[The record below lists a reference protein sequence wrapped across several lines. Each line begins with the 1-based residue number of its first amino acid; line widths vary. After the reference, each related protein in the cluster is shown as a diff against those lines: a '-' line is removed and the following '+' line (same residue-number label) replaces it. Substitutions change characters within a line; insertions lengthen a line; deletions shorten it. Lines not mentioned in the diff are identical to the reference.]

1 MKHRGRHR
9 RRRRGAALRAA
20 LAGTALALT
29 ATATIVSASQ
39 ATVAEDPGA
48 LKPLTSTAATAR
60 LGLREHLVP
69 RRALD
74 RLASAA
80 GGTVG
85 VADVLQNADHTL
97 REAADC
103 DSGDRDTLPV
113 TPAADEAYCWDPTDT
128 LTDDWRPASV
138 TTSSDADDDGLW
150 GANRVVLAGW
160 THSTTSGPA
169 ASRGLARIAVVD
181 ANDPAHPTY
190 AWVLLTVPSADGGTY
205 RGLTSQISGMAWYEN
220 KLLVT
225 TTLGSADA
233 LYVYDLN
240 RIQRT
245 SVLTDAVGRVRGGW
259 SADGFRYAMPAVGWY
274 SFAAGACS
282 GDGAPCPSALSVDR
296 GTSPDSL
303 VLGEWTTA
311 GGDRRA
317 ARLWRYAFD
326 ERPARAGL
334 LATDAAGRVGAV
346 EAYRTGASEIRG
358 VLSYRPPGAT
368 GSEWYVGHLPGA
380 MDGHGSLWR
389 QDTDGAHGSR
399 CGSDA
404 SHRCWAAGTGSLSY
418 ASDTGEVWSISE
430 RMLFSTPLRSIDA
443 SLS

>member
-9 RRRRGAALRAA
+9 RRRHGAALRAA

-29 ATATIVSASQ
+29 ATAAIVSASQ

-48 LKPLTSTAATAR
+48 LKPLTSTADTAR
-60 LGLREHLVP
+60 LRLREHLVP
-69 RRALD
+69 SRSLD
-74 RLASAA
+74 RLASAM

-85 VADVLQNADHTL
+85 VADVLASADHSL

-103 DSGDRDTLPV
+103 DSGDRESLPV
-113 TPAADEAYCWDPTDT
+113 TPAPTQAYCWDPADT

-160 THSTTSGPA
+160 THSTSSGPA
-169 ASRGLARIAVVD
+169 ASRGLARVAVVN

-190 AWVLLTVPSADGGTY
+190 SWVLLTVPSAEGSTY
-205 RGLTSQISGMAWYEN
+205 RGLTSQIAGMAWYED

-225 TTLGSADA
+225 TAPGSADA

-245 SVLTDAVGRVRGGW
+245 SVMTEAIGRVPGGW
-259 SADGFRYAMPAVGWY
+259 SAGGLRYVMPAVASY
-274 SFAAGACS
+274 RYTAGACS
-282 GDGAPCPSALSVDR
+282 EAGAPCPSALSVDR
-296 GTSPDSL
+296 GTAPDSL
-303 VLGEWTTA
+303 VLGEWTPA
-311 GGDRRA
+311 GGDQR

-326 ERPARAGL
+326 ENPQHAGP
-334 LATDAAGRVGAV
+334 LATGVPGRADAV
-346 EAYRTGASEIRG
+346 EAYRTEASEIRG

-368 GSEWYVGHLPGA
+368 APEWYVGHLPGA
-380 MDGHGSLWR
+380 MAGHGSLWR
-389 QDTDGAHGSR
+389 QDAQGARAAR
-399 CGSDA
+399 CGSDT
-404 SHRCWAAGTGSLSY
+404 SHRCWAEGTGSLSY
-418 ASDTGEVWSISE
+418 APDTGRVWSVTD
-430 RMLFSTPLRSIDA
+430 RMLFSVQLRSIDA
-443 SLS
+443 SLG

>member
-48 LKPLTSTAATAR
+48 LKPLVSMADSAR
-60 LGLREHLVP
+60 LQVQEHLVP
-69 RRALD
+69 RRSLD
-74 RLASAA
+74 RLAAA
-80 GGTVG
+80 MGGTVG
-85 VADVLQNADHTL
+85 VADVLANADHTL

-103 DSGDRDTLPV
+103 DSDDRDSLPV
-113 TPAADEAYCWDPTDT
+113 TPAADEAYCWDPADT

-160 THSTTSGPA
+160 THSTDTGPA
-169 ASRGLARIAVVD
+169 ASRGLARVAVVN
-181 ANDPAHPTY
+181 ANDPAHPSY
-190 AWVLLTVPSADGGTY
+190 SWVLLTVPSADGSTY
-205 RGLTSQISGMAWYEN
+205 RGLASQISGMAWYED

-225 TTLGSADA
+225 TVQGSADA

-245 SVLTDAVGRVRGGW
+245 SVLADAIGRVRGGW
-259 SADGFRYAMPAVGWY
+259 SADGFRYVMPAVGSY
-274 SFAAGACS
+274 RFTAGACS
-282 GDGAPCPSALSVDR
+282 ASGAPCPSALSVDR
-296 GTSPDSL
+296 GTAPDSL
-303 VLGEWTTA
+303 VLGEWTSA
-311 GGDRRA
+311 DSDRP

-326 ERPARAGL
+326 ETPRRDGL
-334 LATDAAGRVGAV
+334 LATDTFGRADAV

-368 GSEWYVGHLPGA
+368 DSLWYVGHLPGA
-380 MDGHGSLWR
+380 MDGHGGLWR
-389 QDTDGAHGSR
+389 QDTKGAQAAR
-399 CGSDA
+399 CGSDD
-404 SHRCWAAGTGSLSY
+404 SHRCWAEGTGSLSY
-418 ASDTGEVWSISE
+418 APDTGEVWSVTD
-430 RMLFSTPLRSIDA
+430 RMLFSVPLRSIDA
-443 SLS
+443 SLR

>member
-29 ATATIVSASQ
+29 ATATIVSTSQ

-48 LKPLTSTAATAR
+48 LKPLTSAADTAQLQLQER
-60 LGLREHLVP
+60 LVP
-69 RRALD
+69 RRSLD
-74 RLASAA
+74 RLASAM

-85 VADVLQNADHTL
+85 VADVLASADHSL

-103 DSGDRDTLPV
+103 DSGEQDSLPV
-113 TPAADEAYCWDPTDT
+113 TPAADAAYCWDPTDT

-138 TTSSDADDDGLW
+138 TTSSEADDDGLW

-160 THSTTSGPA
+160 THSTSTGPA
-169 ASRGLARIAVVD
+169 ASRGLARVAVIN
-181 ANDPAHPTY
+181 ANGSAHPSY
-190 AWVLLTVPSADGGTY
+190 AWVLLTVPSADGSTY
-205 RGLTSQISGMAWYEN
+205 RGLTSGISGMVWYED

-245 SVLTDAVGRVRGGW
+245 SMLSEAIGRVPGGW
-259 SADGFRYAMPAVGWY
+259 SADGFRYVMPAVGSY
-274 SFAAGACS
+274 RFTS
-282 GDGAPCPSALSVDR
+282 GVCAEDGAPCPSALSVDR
-296 GTSPDSL
+296 GTAPDSL
-303 VLGEWTTA
+303 VLGEWTPA
-311 GGDRRA
+311 GSDRR

-326 ERPARAGL
+326 ESPKRDGL
-334 LATDAAGRVGAV
+334 LATDTFGRADAV

-389 QDTDGAHGSR
+389 QDTKGAR
-399 CGSDA
+399 AADCGSDA
-404 SHRCWAAGTGSLSY
+404 SHRCWATGTGSLSY
-418 ASDTGEVWSISE
+418 APDTGEVWSVSD
-430 RMLFSTPLRSIDA
+430 RMLFSVPLRSIDA
-443 SLS
+443 SLG

>member
-29 ATATIVSASQ
+29 AAATIVSASQ
-39 ATVAEDPGA
+39 ATVAADPGA
-48 LKPLTSTAATAR
+48 LKPLTSTADTAR
-60 LGLREHLVP
+60 LQLQEHLIP
-69 RRALD
+69 RRSLD
-74 RLASAA
+74 RLASAM

-85 VADVLQNADHTL
+85 VTDVLASADHSL
-97 REAADC
+97 RKAAEC
-103 DSGDRDTLPV
+103 DSDDQDSLPV
-113 TPAADEAYCWDPTDT
+113 SPAAGEAYCWDPTDT

-138 TTSSDADDDGLW
+138 TTSSEADDDGLW

-160 THSTTSGPA
+160 THSTSTGPA
-169 ASRGLARIAVVD
+169 ASRGLARVAVI
-181 ANDPAHPTY
+181 NGNGSAHPSY
-190 AWVLLTVPSADGGTY
+190 AWVLLTVPSADGTTY
-205 RGLTSQISGMAWYEN
+205 RGLTSQISGMVWFQD

-245 SVLTDAVGRVRGGW
+245 SVMTRAIGRVRGGW
-259 SADGFRYAMPAVGWY
+259 SADGFRYVMPAVGSY
-274 SFAAGACS
+274 RFTAGACS
-282 GDGAPCPSALSVDR
+282 RGGAPCPSALSVDR
-296 GTSPDSL
+296 GTAPDSL
-303 VLGEWTTA
+303 VLGEWTPA
-311 GGDRRA
+311 DSDQH

-326 ERPARAGL
+326 ESPKRAGL
-334 LATDAAGRVGAV
+334 LATDTFGRADAV

-368 GSEWYVGHLPGA
+368 DSEWYVGHLPGA

-389 QDTDGAHGSR
+389 QDLKGAR
-399 CGSDA
+399 AADCGSDA
-404 SHRCWAAGTGSLSY
+404 SHRCWAASTGSLSY
-418 ASDTGEVWSISE
+418 ASDTGEVWSVTDS
-430 RMLFSTPLRSIDA
+430 MLFSVPLRSIDA
-443 SLS
+443 SLG

>member
-48 LKPLTSTAATAR
+48 LKPLTSTTDIAP
-60 LGLREHLVP
+60 LQLQEHLVP
-69 RRALD
+69 RRSLD
-74 RLASAA
+74 RLASAM

-85 VADVLQNADHTL
+85 VADVLAEADHTL
-97 REAADC
+97 RRAADC
-103 DSGDRDTLPV
+103 DSDDRDSLPV
-113 TPAADEAYCWDPTDT
+113 TPAATEAYCWDPTDT
-128 LTDDWRPASV
+128 LTDDWQPASV
-138 TTSSDADDDGLW
+138 TTSSEADDDGLW

-160 THSTTSGPA
+160 THSTSTGPA
-169 ASRGLARIAVVD
+169 ASRGLARVAVIN
-181 ANDPAHPTY
+181 ANDPAHPSY
-190 AWVLLTVPSADGGTY
+190 SWVLLTVPSADGSTY
-205 RGLTSQISGMAWYEN
+205 RGLTSQISGMAWYED

-225 TTLGSADA
+225 TAEGSADA

-245 SVLTDAVGRVRGGW
+245 SVLTDAVGRVSGGW
-259 SADGFRYAMPAVGWY
+259 SADGFRYVMPAVGSYRY
-274 SFAAGACS
+274 SAGACS
-282 GDGAPCPSALSVDR
+282 RTGAPCPSALSVDR
-296 GTSPDSL
+296 GTAPDSL
-303 VLGEWTTA
+303 VLGEWTPA
-311 GGDRRA
+311 GSDQH

-326 ERPARAGL
+326 ESPKRDGL
-334 LATDAAGRVGAV
+334 LTTDTFGRADAV

-368 GSEWYVGHLPGA
+368 DSEWYVGHLPGA

-389 QDTDGAHGSR
+389 QDSKGARAAG

-404 SHRCWAAGTGSLSY
+404 SHRCWGEDTGSLSY
-418 ASDTGEVWSISE
+418 APDTGEVWSVTN
-430 RMLFSTPLRSIDA
+430 RMLFSVPLRSIDA
-443 SLS
+443 SLG

>member
-48 LKPLTSTAATAR
+48 LKPLTSTADTAR
-60 LGLREHLVP
+60 LQLQEHLVP
-69 RRALD
+69 RRSLD
-74 RLASAA
+74 RLASAM

-85 VADVLQNADHTL
+85 VADVLADADHSL

-103 DSGDRDTLPV
+103 DSGDRESLPV
-113 TPAADEAYCWDPTDT
+113 TPAAAEAYCWDPTDT
-128 LTDDWRPASV
+128 LTDDWQPASV

-160 THSTTSGPA
+160 THSTSSGPA
-169 ASRGLARIAVVD
+169 ASRGLAGVAVVNT
-181 ANDPAHPTY
+181 NDPAHPSY
-190 AWVLLTVPSADGGTY
+190 SWVLLTVPSADGRSY
-205 RGLTSQISGMAWYEN
+205 RGLTSQISGMVWYED

-225 TTLGSADA
+225 TTAGSADA

-245 SVLTDAVGRVRGGW
+245 SVLTDAIGRVPGGW
-259 SADGFRYAMPAVGWY
+259 SADGFRYVMPAVGSY
-274 SFAAGACS
+274 RFTAGACS
-282 GDGAPCPSALSVDR
+282 PAGAPCPSALAVDR
-296 GTSPDSL
+296 GTAPDSL
-303 VLGEWTTA
+303 VLAEWTSA
-311 GGDRRA
+311 GSDQR

-326 ERPARAGL
+326 ENPRDDGP
-334 LATDAAGRVGAV
+334 LATDAAGRADAV

-368 GSEWYVGHLPGA
+368 ASEWYVGHLPGA

-389 QDTDGAHGSR
+389 QDTGGARAAR
-399 CGSDA
+399 CGSDT
-404 SHRCWAAGTGSLSY
+404 SHRCWAESTGSLSY
-418 ASDTGEVWSISE
+418 APDTGEVWSVTD
-430 RMLFSTPLRSIDA
+430 RMLFSVPLRSIDA
-443 SLS
+443 SLG

>member
-29 ATATIVSASQ
+29 AAATIVSASQ
-39 ATVAEDPGA
+39 ATVAADPGA
-48 LKPLTSTAATAR
+48 LKPLTSTADTAR
-60 LGLREHLVP
+60 LQLQEHLIP
-69 RRALD
+69 RRSLD
-74 RLASAA
+74 RLASAM

-85 VADVLQNADHTL
+85 VADVLASADHSL
-97 REAADC
+97 RKAAEC
-103 DSGDRDTLPV
+103 DSDDQDSLPV

-138 TTSSDADDDGLW
+138 TTSSEADDDGLW

-160 THSTTSGPA
+160 THSTSTGPA
-169 ASRGLARIAVVD
+169 ASRGLARVAVI
-181 ANDPAHPTY
+181 NGNGSAHPSY
-190 AWVLLTVPSADGGTY
+190 AWVLLTVPSTDGTTY
-205 RGLTSQISGMAWYEN
+205 RGLTSQISGMAWYED

-245 SVLTDAVGRVRGGW
+245 SVMTQAIGRVRGGW
-259 SADGFRYAMPAVGWY
+259 SAAGFRYVMPAVGSY
-274 SFAAGACS
+274 RFTAGACS
-282 GDGAPCPSALSVDR
+282 RSGAPCPSALSVDR
-296 GTSPDSL
+296 GTAPDSL
-303 VLGEWTTA
+303 VLGEWTPA
-311 GGDRRA
+311 DSDQH
-317 ARLWRYAFD
+317 ARLWRYVFD
-326 ERPARAGL
+326 ESPERAGL
-334 LATDAAGRVGAV
+334 LATDTFGRADAV

-368 GSEWYVGHLPGA
+368 DSEWYVGHLPGA

-389 QDTDGAHGSR
+389 QDLKGAR
-399 CGSDA
+399 AADCGSDA
-404 SHRCWAAGTGSLSY
+404 SHRCWAAATGSLSY
-418 ASDTGEVWSISE
+418 APDTGAVWSVTDS
-430 RMLFSTPLRSIDA
+430 MLFSVPLRSVDA
-443 SLS
+443 SLG

>member
-1 MKHRGRHR
+1 MQHRGRHR

-48 LKPLTSTAATAR
+48 LKPLTSTAAMAQ

-69 RRALD
+69 RRSLD
-74 RLASAA
+74 RLAAAA

-85 VADVLQNADHTL
+85 VTDVLQNADHTL

-190 AWVLLTVPSADGGTY
+190 AWVLLTVPSADGSTY

-225 TTLGSADA
+225 TAQGSADA

-282 GDGAPCPSALSVDR
+282 GGGAPCPSALSVDR

-317 ARLWRYAFD
+317 RLWRYAFD
-326 ERPARAGL
+326 ERPARDGL
-334 LATDAAGRVGAV
+334 LATDAAGRVEAV

-418 ASDTGEVWSISE
+418 ASDTGEVWSVSE

-443 SLS
+443 SLR

>member
-29 ATATIVSASQ
+29 AAATIVSASQ

-48 LKPLTSTAATAR
+48 LKPLTATADTAR
-60 LGLREHLVP
+60 LQLREHLVAP
-69 RRALD
+69 SSLD
-74 RLASAA
+74 RLASAM

-85 VADVLQNADHTL
+85 VADVLAASDHTL

-103 DSGDRDTLPV
+103 GSDERDSLPV
-113 TPAADEAYCWDPTDT
+113 TPAATEAYCWDPTDT

-138 TTSSDADDDGLW
+138 TTSSEADDDGLW

-160 THSTTSGPA
+160 THSTSTGPA
-169 ASRGLARIAVVD
+169 ASRGLARVAVID
-181 ANDPAHPTY
+181 ANDAAHPSY
-190 AWVLLTVPSADGGTY
+190 SWVLLTVPSADGSDY
-205 RGLTSQISGMAWYEN
+205 RGLTSQISGMAWYGDR
-220 KLLVT
+220 LLVT
-225 TTLGSADA
+225 TVQGSADA

-240 RIQRT
+240 RIQRA
-245 SVLTDAVGRVRGGW
+245 SVLTDAVGRVSGGW
-259 SADGFRYAMPAVGWY
+259 SADGFRYAMPAVGSY
-274 SFAAGACS
+274 RYTAGACS
-282 GDGAPCPSALSVDR
+282 RTGAPCPSALSVDR
-296 GTSPDSL
+296 GTAPDSL
-303 VLGEWTTA
+303 VLGEWTPA
-311 GGDRRA
+311 GSDGH

-326 ERPARAGL
+326 ENPQRSGL
-334 LATDAAGRVGAV
+334 LATDASGRADAV

-368 GSEWYVGHLPGA
+368 DSEWYVGHLPGA

-389 QDTDGAHGSR
+389 QDTRGADGTR

-404 SHRCWAAGTGSLSY
+404 SHRCWAEDTGSLSY
-418 ASDTGEVWSISE
+418 APDTGQVWSVTD
-430 RMLFSTPLRSIDA
+430 RMLFSVPLRSIDA
-443 SLS
+443 SLG

>member
-20 LAGTALALT
+20 LAGAALALT

-48 LKPLTSTAATAR
+48 LKPLTSAADTGR
-60 LGLREHLVP
+60 LQLQEHLVA
-69 RRALD
+69 RRSLD
-74 RLASAA
+74 RLASSM

-85 VADVLQNADHTL
+85 VADVLADADHTL
-97 REAADC
+97 RRAADC
-103 DSGDRDTLPV
+103 GSDDRDSLPV
-113 TPAADEAYCWDPTDT
+113 TPAATEAYCWDPTDT

-160 THSTTSGPA
+160 THSTSSGPA
-169 ASRGLARIAVVD
+169 ASRGLARVAVVNE
-181 ANDPAHPTY
+181 NDPAHPSY
-190 AWVLLTVPSADGGTY
+190 SWVLLTVPSADGRSY
-205 RGLTSQISGMAWYEN
+205 RGLTSEISGMAWYED

-225 TTLGSADA
+225 TTPGSADA

-245 SVLTDAVGRVRGGW
+245 SVLTDAVGRVPGGW
-259 SADGFRYAMPAVGWY
+259 SADGFRYVMPAVGSY
-274 SFAAGACS
+274 RFTAGACS
-282 GDGAPCPSALSVDR
+282 EAGAPCPSALSVDR
-296 GTSPDSL
+296 GTAPDSL
-303 VLGEWTTA
+303 VLGEWTPA
-311 GGDRRA
+311 GGDQR

-326 ERPARAGL
+326 ENPRHDGS
-334 LATDAAGRVGAV
+334 LATDAAGRADAV

-389 QDTDGAHGSR
+389 QDTGGAQAAR

-404 SHRCWAAGTGSLSY
+404 SHRCWGASTGSLSY
-418 ASDTGEVWSISE
+418 AADTGEVWSVTD
-430 RMLFSTPLRSIDA
+430 RMLFSVPLRSIDA
-443 SLS
+443 SLG